1 LNFNK
6 GINDIYYFLL
16 YFVLFFYATRYQWSD
31 EDDVGDEIQED
42 DIGDEV
48 GDGDDDDFD
57 KIRWLGWCCFRLAL
71 NIKLEE
77 TMYFARLILL
87 SIKLKLCIFLGL
99 LLSIK
104 LIIVLSNVR
113 HLVSTMCIF
122 ELIFKDFINTI
133 FVVHTIYVWII
144 IVYFMKIW

>member
-42 DIGDEV
+42 DIGDKV

-71 NIKLEE
+71 SIKLEE
-77 TMYFARLILL
+77 TICILL
-87 SIKLKLCIFLGL
+87 DL
-99 LLSIK
+99 
-104 LIIVLSNVR
+104 
-113 HLVSTMCIF
+113 
-122 ELIFKDFINTI
+122 
-133 FVVHTIYVWII
+133 
-144 IVYFMKIW
+144 YF